1 MSISAKPMVSDSRRR
16 NMSAIR
22 ATNTKPELDV
32 RRALHARGFRF
43 RIHVKTLQGTP
54 DIVLKKYCAVV
65 LVNGCF
71 WHGHDCSLFRL
82 PKTNTEFWKSKIA
95 ATKGRDDRNIRSLIE
110 KGWRVAIIWQC
121 SLRTIEA
128 RAETIAELDQWLRFG
143 GTMKYETNPKV
154 CRSVILEN

>member
-1 MSISAKPMVSDSRRR
+1 MPISAKPIVSDARRR

-32 RRALHARGFRF
+32 RRGLHARGFRF
-43 RIHVKTLQGTP
+43 RIHVKTMQGTP
-54 DIVLKKYCAVV
+54 DIVLKRYRAVV

-82 PKTNTEFWKSKIA
+82 PKTNAEFWRSKID
-95 ATKGRDDRNIRSLIE
+95 ATKGRDDRNISSLTE
-110 KGWRVAIIWQC
+110 QSWRVAIIWQC
-121 SLRTIEA
+121 SLKSVED

-143 GTMKYETNPKV
+143 GTTKFETNPKV
-154 CRSVILEN
+154 RVSAALEN

>member
-1 MSISAKPMVSDSRRR
+1 MPVSAKSMVSDARRR

-82 PKTNTEFWKSKIA
+82 PKTNVEFWKSKIG
-95 ATKGRDDRNIRSLIE
+95 ATKERDDRNIPSLIE

-121 SLRTIEA
+121 SLRTIGA
-128 RAETIAELDQWLRFG
+128 RAKTIAELDRWLRFG
-143 GTMKYETNPKV
+143 GTMKFETNPKV
-154 CRSVILEN
+154 CESVTFEN